1 MKTKLP
7 FLSLLLVAAVAL
19 AAPGSV
25 SAKEKKSPSPAATA
39 AASPAGSAAT
49 KKPRSIPYHGK
60 VASVDTAART
70 FMVGARK
77 FTVTNNT
84 KITKDG
90 AEAMMSDITAG
101 EQMSGSYWKKDDG
114 TLEARSVKLGEK
126 KMESSSSTKAQKKES
141 PSGSAPSDSPKP

>member
-7 FLSLLLVAAVAL
+7 FLSFLLVPAVAL
-19 AAPGSV
+19 SAPGSV
-25 SAKEKKSPSPAATA
+25 SAKEKESPSPSATG
-39 AASPAGSAAT
+39 AASPADSAAM

-126 KMESSSSTKAQKKES
+126 KTESSSQKKES
-141 PSGSAPSDSPKP
+141 PSGSAPSGSPKP

>member
-7 FLSLLLVAAVAL
+7 FLSFLLVAAVAL
-19 AAPGSV
+19 AVPGSV
-25 SAKEKKSPSPAATA
+25 NAKEKKSPSPSATA
-39 AASPAGSAAT
+39 AASPADSAAM

-60 VASVDTAART
+60 VASVDSAAKT

-77 FTVTNNT
+77 FALTDNT

-90 AEAMMSDITAG
+90 AEATMSDVTAG
-101 EQMSGSYWKKDDG
+101 EQVSGSYWKKDDG

-126 KMESSSSTKAQKKES
+126 KTESSSQKKES
-141 PSGSAPSDSPKP
+141 PSGSAPSGSPKP

>member
-7 FLSLLLVAAVAL
+7 FLSFLLVAAVAL

-39 AASPAGSAAT
+39 AASPADSAAM

-60 VASVDTAART
+60 VASVDAAART

-77 FTVTNNT
+77 FTVTDKT

-90 AEAMMSDITAG
+90 TEARLSDITAG
-101 EQMSGSYWKKDDG
+101 EQLSGSYWKKDDG

-126 KMESSSSTKAQKKES
+126 KMESSSSTKAQKKEN
-141 PSGSAPSDSPKP
+141 PGGSAPSGSPKP